1 MLLRRE
7 NILGF
12 RLLANNS
19 KIPTTTIGWIFFLPT
34 KPEEI
39 PELTMNRNNEWVS
52 TCSARNSLYFLARLM
67 SLEGQSDTEI
77 HFYKTW
83 GLSISQ
89 DTDNEG
95 RNIPATHKTSDLWRE
110 RRHTFSLTLS
120 QFFKLIYNIMLL
132 LVLYGRCSH
141 AVSDDN
147 PVKPPKK
154 SCGRIMLRNPIHVL
168 ILSILIPRFFFFY
181 FVEWD
186 PGNTWHQRDR
196 GNVI

>member
-19 KIPTTTIGWIFFLPT
+19 KIPTTAVGWIFFLPT

-52 TCSARNSLYFLARLM
+52 TPSARNSLDFLARLM

-83 GLSISQ
+83 GLRISQ
-89 DTDNEG
+89 V
-95 RNIPATHKTSDLWRE
+95 KTQIMKAEIFQLPIKHQIFGERE
-110 RRHTFSLTLS
+110 DTLS
-120 QFFKLIYNIMLL
+120 PSLFPIIFLLIYNVMLL
-132 LVLYGRCSH
+132 LVLYERCSD
-141 AVSDDN
+141 AASDDN

-154 SCGRIMLRNPIHVL
+154 SCGRIMLRNPVSLL
-168 ILSILIPRFFFFY
+168 ILSILIPRFFFF
-181 FVEWD
+181 
-186 PGNTWHQRDR
+186 
-196 GNVI
+196 IL